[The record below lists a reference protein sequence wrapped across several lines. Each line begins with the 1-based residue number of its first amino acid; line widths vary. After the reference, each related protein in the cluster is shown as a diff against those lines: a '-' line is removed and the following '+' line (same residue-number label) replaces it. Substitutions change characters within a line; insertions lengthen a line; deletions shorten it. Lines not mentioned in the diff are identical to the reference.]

1 MRNAMSLH
9 PPIADHRALA
19 RDRFR
24 ADVLHGLGVRP
35 KQLPC
40 KYFYDVAGS
49 HLYEQICELD
59 EYYLNRAG
67 QAIMRR
73 HALEMAGLLGPGC
86 LLIEYGPGSGVLTS
100 LLLDGLTEPVAY
112 VPIDIS
118 PAALQESAAAL
129 SKRHPEIDIVPL
141 CADFTAP
148 VQLPALRK
156 QAQCRAVYFAGST
169 IGNFPPAE
177 AIALLRRTAHL
188 VGPGG
193 GLLLGADLKK
203 DPAILHAAYNDSKS
217 VTAAF
222 NLNLLVR
229 INRELGADFQVDQF
243 WHHAAYNP
251 REGRIEM
258 YLVSKRDQRVHLA
271 GKEIAMAEG
280 EAICTEY
287 SHKYSLDDIRQLA
300 EQSGFALKQVWTDA
314 EQRFSVTYLVSEAS
328 RAA

>member
-1 MRNAMSLH
+1 M
-9 PPIADHRALA
+9 A

-24 ADVLHGLGVRP
+24 ADVVHGLGSTP

-40 KYFYDVAGS
+40 KYFYDAAGS
-49 HLYEQICELD
+49 RLYEQICQLD

-73 HALEMAGLLGPGC
+73 HVAEMAELLGPGC

-100 LLLDGLTEPVAY
+100 LLLDELAEPAAY
-112 VPIDIS
+112 LPIDIS
-118 PAALQESAAAL
+118 PEALQESAAGL

-141 CADFTAP
+141 CGDFTVP
-148 VQLPALRK
+148 VKLPALRK
-156 QAQCRAVYFAGST
+156 QVQRRAVCFAGST

-177 AIALLRRTAHL
+177 AVALLRRTADL

-203 DPAILHAAYNDSKS
+203 DPAILYAAYNDSKG

-222 NLNLLVR
+222 NRNLLVR
-229 INRELGADFQVDQF
+229 INRELGADFRVEQF
-243 WHHAAYNP
+243 WHYAPYNP

-258 YLVSKRDQRVHLA
+258 YLVSKSDQRVHLA
-271 GKEIAMAEG
+271 GKEIAIAEG

-287 SHKYSLDDIRQLA
+287 SCKYSLDDLRQLA
-300 EQSGFALKQVWTDA
+300 EQSGFAPKQVWTDS
-314 EQRFSVTYLVSEAS
+314 EQRFSVTYWVTE
-328 RAA
+328 